1 MMRVRLSLSVVIVI
15 LLNLAASVAAGAG
28 EREFAVHL
36 NRPGTAGEEKL
47 LSLSFARDVNMM
59 VSGAL
64 RPFEGQQKQ
73 FVELRART
81 QILEVDNAGII
92 TKVRMVVEKGSLATK
107 KDAQEE
113 LKRGQVLIAQLQR
126 SRRMTV
132 TREGIPL
139 SDEAAML
146 LVDALPYNN
155 TLLSEKIDPSLFGSE
170 RKQKVGDSWALEP
183 KLLGELMPRR
193 ILLDPSLLR
202 GEMTLVNAVKYRGV
216 PSLKVEVKM
225 QIPHYTPGDGAMG
238 GVMPR
243 GFKFTDGSLDATFLA
258 VYPIDQGK
266 MPIKWSE
273 TVRATA
279 TGEPDNHKGQ
289 VTAATHN
296 TREVEFAELTGQ

>member
-1 MMRVRLSLSVVIVI
+1 MMHVRLSLSVVIVI
-15 LLNLAASVAAGAG
+15 LLNLAPGVAGAG

-47 LSLSFARDVNMM
+47 LTLSFARNLELM
-59 VSGAL
+59 VTDMR

-81 QILEVDNAGII
+81 QILEVDNAGVI
-92 TKVRMVVEKGSLATK
+92 TKVRMVVEKGSLLAK
-107 KDAQEE
+107 KDIPEE
-113 LKRGQVLIAQLQR
+113 LKRGQVLIVQMQK
-126 SRRMTV
+126 SRRITV
-132 TREGIPL
+132 TREGTPL

-155 TLLSEKIDPSLFGSE
+155 TLLSEKTDPSLFGSE
-170 RKQKVGDSWALEP
+170 RKQKVGDSWPLEP
-183 KLLGELMPRR
+183 TLLGELMPRR

-202 GEMTLVNAVKYRGV
+202 GEMTLVSAVKYRGV
-216 PSLKVEVKM
+216 PSLKVQVKM

-243 GFKFTDGSLDATFLA
+243 GFKFTDGSLDATFLGF
-258 VYPIDQGK
+258 YPIDQGK
-266 MPIKWSE
+266 MPIKYSE
-273 TVRATA
+273 TVRATV

-289 VTAATHN
+289 GTAATHN
-296 TREVEFAELTGQ
+296 TRDVEFTELPRE